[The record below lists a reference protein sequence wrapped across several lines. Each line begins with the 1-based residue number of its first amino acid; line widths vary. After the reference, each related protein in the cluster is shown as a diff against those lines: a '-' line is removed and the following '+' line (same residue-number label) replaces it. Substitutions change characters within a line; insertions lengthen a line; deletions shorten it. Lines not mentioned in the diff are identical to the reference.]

1 MLARA
6 LLIAAVL
13 ATAPA
18 HAEPARD
25 PLARLMKSGGDSLCF
40 RRDYDAAHLKRH
52 PGQATQTVLFSYRNE
67 EVRIM
72 LRQNGEENYIDAGCE
87 YRKGAG
93 YDTSGNLMI
102 KSFKKPAGYD
112 CIVIVTPPSA
122 EEGGYVLFDP
132 AADGRSLMLYLQS
145 PITARAGLSGKA
157 TAYNF
162 KLGREDREFR
172 LARTDAAACKAME
185 QGSERP

>member
-13 ATAPA
+13 AAAPA

-25 PLARLMKSGGDSLCF
+25 PLARLMKSDGDSLCF

-52 PGQATQTVLFSYRNE
+52 PGQATQAALLSFRNDA
-67 EVRIM
+67 VRIM
-72 LRQNGEENYIDAGCE
+72 LRQKGDEHYIVAGCE

-112 CIVIVTPPSA
+112 CIVIVAPSSA

-132 AADGRSLMLYLQS
+132 ATDGRSLVLYLQS

-157 TAYNF
+157 TAYNV

-172 LARTDAAACKAME
+172 LARTDSAACKAME
-185 QGSERP
+185 EGLERP